1 MLQSIYTQS
10 GKVPRW
16 TGADGYGLGTQGKKV
31 SLLALLSYG
40 KRTTIH
46 VGPVSSERSLDDE
59 STSHILAGDT
69 RRARRASH

>member
-31 SLLALLSYG
+31 SLLALLVLQG
-40 KRTTIH
+40 
-46 VGPVSSERSLDDE
+46 VSFITLKHE
-59 STSHILAGDT
+59 SAL
-69 RRARRASH
+69 